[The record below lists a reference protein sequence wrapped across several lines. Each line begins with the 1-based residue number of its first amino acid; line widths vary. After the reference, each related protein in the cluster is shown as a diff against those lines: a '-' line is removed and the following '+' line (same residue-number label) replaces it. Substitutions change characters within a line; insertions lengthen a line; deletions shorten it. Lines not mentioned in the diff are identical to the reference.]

1 MAGLDPAI
9 QTLSRPSGPWVA
21 ASRAA
26 MTLERTMTSS
36 ISYAVDADGI
46 ATLAIDQPGKS
57 MNVIGPEFIDELEAA
72 IGRAA
77 ADAAVKG
84 IIVTSGK
91 PSFVAGAD
99 LIGMGALLAQA
110 RTAPAA
116 EALAASS
123 RLSVVLRKL
132 ETCGKPVACAINGTA
147 LGGGFEIALACH
159 YRVAA
164 SGEDIKIGQPEVQVG
179 LLPGAGGTQRIPR
192 LIGIMPSLPI
202 LLEGKP
208 MSPAKAKANG
218 LIHEVVPAGELL
230 AAAKKWLTSPQ
241 AKSVQPWDERSF
253 KVPGGAGAMHPQA
266 AQVFMAANAMTR
278 DKTYGNYPAA
288 QAILSSVYEG
298 TQEPIDLGLK
308 IESKYFLAL
317 LRGDVAP
324 NMIRTLFVNK
334 GKADKLARRPQGVP
348 KARFKKIG
356 MMGAGMMGA
365 AIAYVAASNGIE
377 VVLIDR
383 DQAAADKGKAYA
395 RSLVEKA
402 VTRRKMA
409 EAEGLAILDRI
420 HPATDFAALADA
432 DYVIEAVFEDRAIK
446 ADVTKRVEAVIRP
459 GVVFGSNTST
469 LPITGLAEASARPD
483 KFIGIHF
490 FSPAEKMPLVEII
503 RGKETSDEALAIT
516 LDLVQA
522 FRKTP
527 IVVND
532 GRGFFT
538 SRFCGCYIM
547 EGEIMLAEGL
557 PAALIENAGKLAGM
571 PVGPL
576 SLADETAIDLGW
588 KIHKAAEADLGDAYK
603 PSAAVWVME
612 TMYVKNG
619 RAGRKN
625 GKGFYDYPE
634 KGQKTLW
641 SGLADLYPPKPEFDW
656 PSIDELKKRL
666 LYAQALDAARCMEEG
681 VLTDPEDG
689 DVGGIFGLG
698 FAPYS
703 GGPLSLIDMAGVAK
717 FVAECDALA
726 RKYGDRFSPP
736 KLLRDMAAKGET
748 FYKAPA
754 AA

>member
-1 MAGLDPAI
+1 
-9 QTLSRPSGPWVA
+9 
-21 ASRAA
+21 
-26 MTLERTMTSS
+26 MTSS

-46 ATLAIDQPGKS
+46 ATLTIDQPGKS
-57 MNVIGPEFIDELEAA
+57 MNVIGPEFTDELEAA

-77 ADAAVKG
+77 GDASVKG

-91 PSFVAGAD
+91 SSFVAGAD
-99 LIGMGALLAQA
+99 LIGMGALLAKA
-110 RTAPAA
+110 RTAPPA

-123 RLSVVLRKL
+123 RLTVVLRKL

-164 SGEDIKIGQPEVQVG
+164 DGEGKIGQPEVQVG

-192 LIGIMPSLPI
+192 LIGIMPSLPL
-202 LLEGKP
+202 LLEGKHL
-208 MSPAKAKANG
+208 SPAQAKANG
-218 LIHEVVPAGELL
+218 LIHEVVPAAELL

-241 AKSVQPWDERSF
+241 AKAVAPWDEKSF

-288 QAILSSVYEG
+288 QAILSAVYEG
-298 TQEPIDLGLK
+298 TQEPFDLGLK
-308 IESKYFLAL
+308 IEAKYFLTL

-348 KARFKKIG
+348 KAKFKKIA
-356 MMGAGMMGA
+356 MLGAGMMGA

-377 VVLIDR
+377 VVLLDR

-395 RSLVEKA
+395 KSLVEKA
-402 VTRRKMA
+402 VSRRKMA
-409 EAEGLAILDRI
+409 QAEGAAILDRI
-420 HPATDFAALADA
+420 HPATDFAALADV
-432 DYVIEAVFEDRAIK
+432 DYVIEAVFEDRGIK
-446 ADVTKRVEAVIRP
+446 ADVTKKTEAVIRP

-469 LPITGLAEASARPD
+469 LPITGLAEASSRPKD
-483 KFIGIHF
+483 FIGIHF

-503 RGKETSDEALAIT
+503 RGKETSDEALAVT

-547 EGEIMLAEGL
+547 EGEIMLSEGL
-557 PAALIENAGKLAGM
+557 PAALIEGAGKLAGM

-588 KIHKAAEADLGDAYK
+588 KIHKATEADLGDAYK
-603 PSAAVWVME
+603 PSAAVGVME

-634 KGQKTLW
+634 KGQKSLW
-641 SGLADLYPPKPEFDW
+641 AGLADLYPPKPEVEW
-656 PSIDELKKRL
+656 PSVEELKKRL

-698 FAPYS
+698 FAPYT
-703 GGPLSLIDMAGVAK
+703 GGPLSLIDTVGVAK
-717 FVAECDALA
+717 FVAECDAFA
-726 RKYGDRFSPP
+726 KKYGDRFAPP
-736 KLLRDMAAKGET
+736 KLLRDMAAKGEA
-748 FYKAPA
+748 FYPAPKVA
-754 AA
+754 A